1 MRSRRPTPFD
11 SLSARASLLENKLKC
26 TSRGAKEAAARNGCL
41 AQLLRGVVEKLLQT
55 LCVPMHVELGQC
67 PPRTSPA
74 RRRTSSPDGPCSL
87 ASQGGVYE
95 KVRGRAVG
103 GPREGKRPPG
113 SSTSGPANTL
123 KGEPGGRA
131 QDERNRR
138 TPQAPRGE

>member
-26 TSRGAKEAAARNGCL
+26 TSKGAAARNGCL
-41 AQLLRGVVEKLLQT
+41 AQLLRRLVEELVQT

-74 RRRTSSPDGPCSL
+74 RRRTSSPDGPCRL
-87 ASQGGVYE
+87 ASQGVVYE

-103 GPREGKRPPG
+103 G
-113 SSTSGPANTL
+113 
-123 KGEPGGRA
+123 
-131 QDERNRR
+131 
-138 TPQAPRGE
+138 